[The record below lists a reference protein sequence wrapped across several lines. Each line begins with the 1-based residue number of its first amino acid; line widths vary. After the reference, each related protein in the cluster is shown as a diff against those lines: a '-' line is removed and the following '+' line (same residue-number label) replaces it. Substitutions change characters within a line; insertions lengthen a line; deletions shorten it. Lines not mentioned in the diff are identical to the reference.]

1 MRIDAIMTADAVT
14 IDLDDSLRVVGEFFR
29 RMEFH
34 HLLVVEDGRLCGVVS
49 DRDLLKASSPFL
61 HTMTEQVRDTAI
73 LKKRV
78 HQIMSRQLVTVA
90 CDTTVAEA
98 VRLLLEKNVSCLPV
112 LASDGTVEGIVTWR
126 DLIRAYASSLDPVAS
141 DAP

>member
-14 IDLDDSLRVVGEFFR
+14 IDLDDSLRAVGEFFR

-34 HLLVVEDGRLCGVVS
+34 HLLVVEDGRLCSVVS

-126 DLIRAYASSLDPVAS
+126 DLIRAYASSLYPVAS